1 MDREINSTVIIF
13 QPYVI
18 DDGWNLPAEVVEEIE
33 YKVKESCKAAYH
45 RVCKEHEEHSPHLG
59 ISLIME
65 RRRIMPFKQ
74 EKRLTP

>member
-33 YKVKESCKAAYH
+33 YKVKESCKAAYQ
-45 RVCKEHEEHSPHLG
+45 RVCREYEEHRGKWLT
-59 ISLIME
+59 LDVA
-65 RRRIMPFKQ
+65 
-74 EKRLTP
+74 EKYEA